1 MNVIRCK
8 NGHFFDGDTYSACPH
23 CGEAAM
29 TGKDSAI
36 AKEEKKSLFGRG
48 RKEKNS
54 VSKFVSTKT
63 DNSVA
68 GNYKTTVT
76 TTEYIGIGETD
87 NTVAAPIKES
97 SNIDFDETFPYY
109 EKISNDSNDE
119 HKEYE
124 ASENN
129 GYNTRMDD
137 TVKSSV
143 SDINNH
149 INRNQAS
156 EVPSSLREAV
166 KIASASNEGKTM
178 SYFSTATAQTSVQSS
193 PKRSADPV
201 VGWLVCISGCH
212 FGDSFSIYAGKNSV
226 GRSEE
231 NRIVVPEDKSISRIK
246 HALIVYEPKKRNF
259 YLQPGDSSGLTYLND
274 DYITESHKLA
284 ALDTIELGDS
294 KFMFVPLCGETFSGD
309 ELMHRGE

>member
-8 NGHFFDGDTYSACPH
+8 NGHFFDGDTYPSCPH

-29 TGKDSAI
+29 AEKDNAA
-36 AKEEKKSLFGRG
+36 AKEEKKSFFGRG

-68 GNYKTTVT
+68 GKYKTTVT
-76 TTEYIGIGETD
+76 TTEYVGIGQAD
-87 NTVAAPIKES
+87 STVAAPIKENT
-97 SNIDFDETFPYY
+97 NIDFEETFPYY
-109 EKISNDSNDE
+109 EKTTKDSNDE
-119 HKEYE
+119 NSGDE
-124 ASENN
+124 APENN
-129 GYNTRMDD
+129 SFNTRMDE
-137 TVKSSV
+137 SSV
-143 SDINNH
+143 SDISNHTNN
-149 INRNQAS
+149 NPAG
-156 EVPSSLREAV
+156 EMPSSLREAV
-166 KIASASNEGKTM
+166 RNASASNEGKTM
-178 SYFSTATAQTSVQSS
+178 SYFSVATAQTSVQSS
-193 PKRSADPV
+193 AKRSADPV

-231 NRIVVPEDKSISRIK
+231 NRIVVPEDKSISRSK

-284 ALDTIELGDS
+284 ALDIIELGDS
-294 KFMFVPLCGETFSGD
+294 KFMFVPLCGETFSWD
-309 ELMHRGE
+309 DLMHRGE

>member
-29 TGKDSAI
+29 TGKDSAT

-129 GYNTRMDD
+129 GQDICIYNSIHYPGKISIRFPTYPTIYLLSIEHYNITTR
-137 TVKSSV
+137 
-143 SDINNH
+143 
-149 INRNQAS
+149 
-156 EVPSSLREAV
+156 LRII
-166 KIASASNEGKTM
+166 IA
-178 SYFSTATAQTSVQSS
+178 
-193 PKRSADPV
+193 P
-201 VGWLVCISGCH
+201 
-212 FGDSFSIYAGKNSV
+212 
-226 GRSEE
+226 
-231 NRIVVPEDKSISRIK
+231 
-246 HALIVYEPKKRNF
+246 
-259 YLQPGDSSGLTYLND
+259 
-274 DYITESHKLA
+274 
-284 ALDTIELGDS
+284 
-294 KFMFVPLCGETFSGD
+294 
-309 ELMHRGE
+309 